1 MAFRCVNCG
10 GDVLFDVETQA
21 MKCLHCG
28 SAFSPEQYRVKNQS
42 AGESVPEEGLTLFTC
57 GGCGAELRGTVD
69 SRVGFCPYCGGQSLL
84 ASPSGGGSDT
94 ESILPF
100 QISRERCAE
109 LFRAHT
115 KGVRYLP
122 RELKDAAHLE
132 SFTGIYMPY
141 YEYDVEL
148 GASHIKGTKVVES
161 NARYEVVNTYE
172 IDASV
177 DGDYCG
183 VPYDASRYFDDE
195 IAARVLPFDMGKER
209 PFSAAYLSGFYA
221 DASTVP
227 PETYESDAAE
237 QASKDVVEEVGERVL
252 SQDGIKVD
260 AAESRVEARTRGHHS
275 ALLPL
280 WFLTWRKDERV
291 AYAVVN
297 GESGKVVTDLPVDM
311 KAFALGCAVIAAAVF
326 AVLEL
331 FFQPTPLLTSVV
343 SLIAGALM
351 AASIQSSTKRIF
363 EKQTHL
369 NDKGWSGGADPA
381 AVETGTEKKKK
392 TRQFPAWILVL
403 IGFYAAYYA
412 VTQASDAIPKIAAA
426 AVAVCLLFVVKKV
439 AGWQSSI
446 PDRQPMLA
454 VVLTYIAVVVNA
466 AIIIWS
472 PVNDLWY
479 YAGDAVC
486 ILILAA
492 AAVVMTQVYNIGT
505 TRPLPRLFDR
515 EEVR

>member
-10 GDVLFDVETQA
+10 GDALFDVETQA

-42 AGESVPEEGLTLFTC
+42 KGESVPEEGLTLFTC
-57 GGCGAELRGTVD
+57 GGCGAELRGTED

-94 ESILPF
+94 ENILPF

-115 KGVRYLP
+115 RGVRYLP

-132 SFTGIYMPY
+132 NFTGVYMPY

-237 QASKDVVEEVGERVL
+237 QASKDVVEEVGERIRAE
-252 SQDGIKVD
+252 QGIKVD
-260 AAESRVEARTRGHHS
+260 EKVSSVEARTRGHHS

-311 KAFALGCAVIAAAVF
+311 KAFALGCAVIAAVLF

-331 FFQPTPLLTSVV
+331 FFQPTPLVTSVM

-351 AASIQSSTKRIF
+351 AAIIRSSTRRIF
-363 EKQTHL
+363 EKQTHA
-369 NDKGWSGGADPA
+369 NDKGWSGGAKPTA
-381 AVETGTEKKKK
+381 EETGTQTKKKK
-392 TRQFPAWILVL
+392 KFPTWILWL
-403 IGFYAAYYA
+403 IGVYAAYFCLSVMNSAFPYL
-412 VTQASDAIPKIAAA
+412 VAAA
-426 AVAVCLLFVVKKV
+426 AVVYLISTVVKV
-439 AGWQSSI
+439 AGWQKSI
-446 PDRQPMLA
+446 PEQQPMLA
-454 VVLTYIAVVVNA
+454 VMLVLIAVVVNT
-466 AIIIWS
+466 AIVVIS

-479 YAGDAVC
+479 YLGDAAC
-486 ILILAA
+486 ILILVV
-492 AAVVMTQVYNIGT
+492 AAVIMMQVYNIGT